1 MAILI
6 RIALLLLPMVGL
18 IMWLRW
24 RARRK
29 AGEEISDG
37 EYLRLQITLGGIAA
51 LLLVAGL
58 SLKFMDDSGAAGKVY
73 VPAKIVD
80 GQLIDGHFIDPVLQG
95 ETDSTPKKSGDEKA
109 TNNDAE
115 KNEGSDQQ

>member
-6 RIALLLLPMVGL
+6 RILLLLLPMVGL

-37 EYLRLQITLGGIAA
+37 EYLRLQITLGGIAVM
-51 LLLVAGL
+51 LLVAGL
-58 SLKFMDDSGAAGKVY
+58 SLKFIGDSGAAGQVY

-80 GQLIDGHFIDPVLQG
+80 GQLIEGHFIDPEKKS
-95 ETDSTPKKSGDEKA
+95 ETDPAPKKSGGE
-109 TNNDAE
+109 NDDTS
-115 KNEGSDQQ
+115 KNEGSD